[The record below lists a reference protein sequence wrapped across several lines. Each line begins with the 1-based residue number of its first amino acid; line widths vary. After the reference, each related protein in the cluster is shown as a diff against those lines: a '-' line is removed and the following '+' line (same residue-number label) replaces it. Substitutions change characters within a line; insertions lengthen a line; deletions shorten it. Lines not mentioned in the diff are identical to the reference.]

1 VPSFHYKAID
11 KTGQPARGGLDAVN
25 EVDLELRLRRMGLDL
40 ITCKQVDRQTSTTL
54 AAGGAVTRQDLVN
67 FCFDMEQMIRSGIP
81 LLDGL
86 RDMRDSIDSARF
98 REVLT
103 IMTEDMEAGNV
114 LSQCMATHTDVFD
127 RVFISLIRAG
137 EQSGQLPEI
146 FKNLADTIRWQ
157 DELISQTRRLL
168 MYPALTLVV
177 VLAVMAALLIF
188 LVPQIAQLFKS
199 MGMELPMQT
208 RMLLAVSGIARDF
221 WLPILLTPVIAVI
234 TLVIVV
240 RRSSKAA
247 YLWDYAMLRL
257 PIIGPIIQKII
268 LSRFANVFGLMY
280 RSGITVLDAIRISEE
295 VVGNRV
301 VADGLNRAVQQIA
314 AGDGMTES
322 FNNLGLFPPLVI
334 RMLRVGE
341 ATGAL
346 DVSLANVTYFY
357 NRDVKDSVDKGMKML
372 GPALTLILGGM
383 IAFVIWAVLGPV
395 YDILGKLKF

>member
-1 VPSFHYKAID
+1 VPSFQYKAID

-25 EVDLELRLRRMGLDL
+25 EIDLELRLRRMGLDL

-67 FCFDMEQMIRSGIP
+67 FCFDMEQMVRSGIP
-81 LLDGL
+81 ILDGL
-86 RDMRDSIDSARF
+86 RDMRDTIESPRF

-114 LSQCMATHTDVFD
+114 LSQCMATHGDVFD

-177 VLAVMAALLIF
+177 VLGVMAALLIF

-208 RMLLAVSGIARDF
+208 RALLAVSGVAKDF
-221 WLPILLTPVIAVI
+221 WLPILLLPAIAVV
-234 TLVIVV
+234 TLVVTV

-247 YLWDYAMLRL
+247 YLWDYAKLRL
-257 PIIGPIIQKII
+257 PIVGPIIQKII

-341 ATGAL
+341 ATGGL
-346 DVSLANVTYFY
+346 DVALANVTYFY
-357 NRDVKDSVDKGMKML
+357 NRDVKDAVDKGMKML